1 MPDYSPQKAGNMQHY
16 RLLRNNRESGPY
28 SQQDIIDLGLKAYD
42 LIWVE
47 GKSSSWKYPS
57 EVDTLK
63 SYAPPATEDLY
74 ALFHTPKFVR
84 QTTNP
89 SITPL
94 VTDSN
99 STTTLPK
106 ITSRRYVSVILPNA
120 APMQLVPVI
129 GNQGQT
135 PTPIPEQILL
145 HSEELVPDLFSEDS
159 HIAISHTIPYKSKN
173 RYLVAAAFLVLLT
186 TGIYFGTARNS
197 APVARQ
203 DGNLQASGS
212 LVSLTSN
219 ATNPNE
225 KDVNNSDP
233 AGLQT
238 NSSLD
243 FAAAKRF
250 VQVKHADFNV
260 GYFGG
265 ISGLEL
271 AVMNTGKLR
280 LTKIVIAI
288 DFLGNDKTI
297 QHTENIIIPSLEP
310 AKQVLIPV
318 PESPDG
324 IAIQTRVIGVN
335 ELSAQ

>member
-1 MPDYSPQKAGNMQHY
+1 MPDYSPQKEGNMQHY

-28 SQQDIIDLGLKAYD
+28 SQQDLIDLGLKAYD

-63 SYAPPATEDLY
+63 SFAPPATEDLY
-74 ALFHTPKFVR
+74 VLFHTPKIVR
-84 QTTNP
+84 QATNP
-89 SITPL
+89 SITTL
-94 VTDSN
+94 VSN
-99 STTTLPK
+99 TSSTTTFPK
-106 ITSRRYVSVILPNA
+106 TNSRRYVSVILPNA
-120 APMQLVPVI
+120 APTQLVPATGI
-129 GNQGQT
+129 QGQT
-135 PTPIPEQILL
+135 PTAIPEQILL
-145 HSEELVPDLFSEDS
+145 HNEELVPDLFSEDS

-186 TGIYFGTARNS
+186 TGIYFGTARNE

-203 DGNLQASGS
+203 DGNLQVSNS
-212 LVSLTSN
+212 LASLTSN
-219 ATNPNE
+219 APNSKE
-225 KDVNNSDP
+225 NTVKNSEPAALRPNN
-233 AGLQT
+233 
-238 NSSLD
+238 SLD
-243 FAAAKRF
+243 FAAVKRF
-250 VQVKHADFNV
+250 VQVKHADFKV

-271 AVMNTGKLR
+271 TIVNTGKLR
-280 LTKIVIAI
+280 LTNIVIAI

-297 QHTENIIIPSLEP
+297 QHTENIIVPSLEP

-335 ELSAQ
+335 ELSAK

>member
-1 MPDYSPQKAGNMQHY
+1 MQHY

-28 SQQDIIDLGLKAYD
+28 SQQDLIDLGLKAYD

-47 GKSSSWKYPS
+47 GKSASWKYPS

-74 ALFHTPKFVR
+74 VLFHTPNFVR
-84 QTTNP
+84 QATNS
-89 SITPL
+89 SITTL
-94 VTDSN
+94 VSNTN
-99 STTTLPK
+99 STVTLPK
-106 ITSRRYVSVILPNA
+106 INSRRYVSVILPNT
-120 APMQLVPVI
+120 APTQLVPASGVH
-129 GNQGQT
+129 GQT
-135 PTPIPEQILL
+135 PTAIPEQILRP
-145 HSEELVPDLFSEDS
+145 SEELVPDLFSEDS

-203 DGNLQASGS
+203 DGNLQVSNSMA
-212 LVSLTSN
+212 SLTSN
-219 ATNPNE
+219 APIPNE
-225 KDVNNSDP
+225 SDVNSGEP
-233 AGLQT
+233 AGLRP
-238 NSSLD
+238 NNSLD
-243 FAAAKRF
+243 FAAVKRF
-250 VQVKHADFNV
+250 VQVKHADFKV

-280 LTKIVIAI
+280 LTKIVISV
-288 DFLGNDKTI
+288 DFLGNDKSI

-310 AKQVLIPV
+310 AKQVFIPV

-335 ELSAQ
+335 DLSAQ